1 MSEKLHKILARSG
14 YGSRREMEAWI
25 EAGRLSI
32 NGKTARTAD
41 RITEDDTIKLDGKP
55 VRLNFSPNRQ
65 RILIYNKPEGQ
76 ICSRHDPEGRDTV
89 FSHLPKLRSARWIS
103 IGRLDLN
110 TSGLLLFTT
119 DGELANRLMH
129 PSAQIEREYAV
140 RILGQVSP
148 EMLKRLTK
156 GVELEDG
163 RASFDSIVDAG
174 GTGANHWYHVVI
186 KEGRKR
192 EVRRLWESQEL
203 RVSRLVRIRY
213 GDLVLPRNLKQGNW
227 HELDEK
233 QLLDLYASVNM
244 QPPAV
249 KPRQAHNNSHRRGR
263 PFRRRRNTFDRKS

>member
-25 EAGRLSI
+25 DAGRLSI
-32 NGKTARTAD
+32 NGKKARTAD
-41 RITEDDTIKLDGKP
+41 RVTEADTIKLDDKL
-55 VRLNFSPNRQ
+55 VSLNFSPSQQ
-65 RILIYNKPEGQ
+65 RTLIYNKPEGE

-89 FSHLPKLRSARWIS
+89 FSHLPKLHNARWIS
-103 IGRLDLN
+103 VGRLDFN

-119 DGELANRLMH
+119 DGELANKLMH

-140 RILGQVSP
+140 RILGEVS
-148 EMLKRLTK
+148 EEIIKRLRK

-163 RASFDSIVDAG
+163 RAKFDSIVDAG
-174 GTGANHWYHVVI
+174 GAGANHWYHVVI

-213 GDLVLPRNLKQGNW
+213 GDMVLPRNLRQGRW
-227 HELDEK
+227 
-233 QLLDLYASVNM
+233 QDLEAKEMIGLYDSVNM
-244 QPPAV
+244 QAPV
-249 KPRQAHNNSHRRGR
+249 EKFKQADPSARRHGR
-263 PFRRRRNTFDRKS
+263 PFRRRRNTPHRKS